1 MSYTVHTLSTQDLG
15 TRERS
20 DWWRDRVSEIHCP
33 MSFTLADDYCGRI
46 EYQESGR
53 YRLVRWWGDA
63 ETLTR
68 DSSQIRRSPHEAYE
82 LLIPVHGHLQLTQ
95 GDSDIVAVPHTMT
108 LTSLDAAMDM
118 RHGDDVSAVA
128 LVISREYLD
137 SRLARPINSRPI
149 SLDGRR
155 GLGRIVVDQLRSV
168 RGERDQLDGFAFDAV
183 MDRIVDLIAIAYND
197 LTASP
202 DSMPGD
208 ALVQSIRRYV
218 HGNAHDPALTGSG
231 IAAGLGW
238 SLRHIQ
244 NQLQRVGTTPSD
256 LIREERLAL
265 ARLRLQD
272 PGWHA
277 HSITQIAYS
286 SGFGD
291 LSTFSNAYHRSFGE
305 RPSDTRASR

>member
-1 MSYTVHTLSTQDLG
+1 MGYTVHTQSTQQLSHQ
-15 TRERS
+15 ERS

-33 MSFTLADDYCGRI
+33 MSFALADDYRGRI
-46 EYQESGR
+46 DYQQSDR
-53 YRLVRWWGDA
+53 YRLVRWWGDT

-68 DSSQIRRSPHEAYE
+68 DSRQIRRSPHESYE

-95 GDSDIVAVPHTMT
+95 GDSDIVAIPHTMT
-108 LTSLDAAMDM
+108 LTSLDEAMDM
-118 RHGDDVSAVA
+118 RHGDNVSAVA
-128 LVISREYLD
+128 LVIPRQRLD
-137 SRLARPINSRPI
+137 SRLGRPITSRPV
-149 SLDGRR
+149 SVDGRR
-155 GLGRIVVDQLRSV
+155 GLGRIVVDQLRTV
-168 RGERDQLDGFAFDAV
+168 RGERDALDGFAFDAV
-183 MDRIVDLIAIAYND
+183 MDRVVDLIALAYND
-197 LTASP
+197 LTAPP
-202 DSMPGD
+202 DGVPGD
-208 ALVQSIRRYV
+208 ALVESVRRYV
-218 HGNAHDPALTGSG
+218 RSNAHDPALTGSG

-272 PGWHA
+272 PGWRTQ
-277 HSITQIAYS
+277 SITQIAYS

-305 RPSDTRASR
+305 RPSDTRVSH